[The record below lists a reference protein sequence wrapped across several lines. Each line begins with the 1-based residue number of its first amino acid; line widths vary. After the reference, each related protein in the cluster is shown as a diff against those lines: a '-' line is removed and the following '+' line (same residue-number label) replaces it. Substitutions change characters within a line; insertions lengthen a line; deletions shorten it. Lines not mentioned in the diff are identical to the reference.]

1 MLNDNVYTRAAIM
14 KSLTEQPAWLA
25 LNQHYQAI
33 KSHTMRDWF
42 ANDQNRDKKFA
53 LQVSEIRLDYSRN
66 RIDDQALRLLIDLA
80 TSMNLKARI
89 NALFT
94 GELVNTTENRPALH
108 TALRAAPD
116 SQPHDPSIAQPINS
130 AQALLNQF
138 VEAVHSG
145 FLLSVTNKPFKHIVN
160 IGIGGS
166 YLGPLMCTEALKDFA
181 VSDYTFHFM
190 STVDPDHVRD
200 ILIECDP
207 ETTLFIVSSKSFT
220 TIETLT
226 NARTAR
232 DWLIERLGEKA
243 WATQSVAI
251 TANEEKARHFG
262 MDANKIFPFWDWV
275 GGRYSIW
282 SAIGLPL
289 LLQLGTTQFKQFLN
303 GAAEMDKHFHEAPL
317 DKNMPVILALLGVW
331 YNNYF
336 HTTAQAIVP
345 YSYRLR
351 SFVSYIQQLEMESN
365 GKSVDLNGQP
375 LSYATCPI
383 IFGAEGC
390 NSQHSFYQL
399 LHQGRH
405 LVPIDFIIINQPH
418 AQSSS
423 SHHDVVLASVLSQSY
438 AFTRGKTLDEATTE
452 LIALGQSPA
461 EAALLAQHLEI
472 EGNKP
477 NNLLMLDRL
486 TPKNLGALIALYEHK
501 IFTQSV
507 IWNINAF
514 DQWGVELGKK
524 NLPAILK
531 QLTHQESTT
540 FTDAATVNLIASI
553 KKPQGVS

>member
-1 MLNDNVYTRAAIM
+1 M
-14 KSLTEQPAWLA
+14 KSLTEQSAWLA

-66 RIDDQALRLLIDLA
+66 RIDDQALRLLINLA

-89 NALFT
+89 NDLFT

-116 SQPHDPSIAQPINS
+116 SQPYDPSIAQPINS

-138 VEAVHSG
+138 VEAVHSES
-145 FLLSVTNKPFKHIVN
+145 LLSVTNKPFKHIVN

-243 WATQSVAI
+243 WAAQSVAI

-262 MDANKIFPFWDWV
+262 MQANKIFPFWEWV

-289 LLQLGTTQFKQFLN
+289 LLQLGTAQFKQFLH

-317 DKNMPVILALLGVW
+317 DKNMPVMLALLGVW
-331 YNNYF
+331 YNNFF
-336 HTTAQAIVP
+336 HTTAQAIIP

-399 LHQGRH
+399 LHQGHH

-418 AQSSS
+418 AQSSP

-438 AFTRGKTLDEATTE
+438 AFTRGKTLEEAAAE
-452 LIALGQSPA
+452 LIAVGQSPA

-486 TPKNLGALIALYEHK
+486 TPKNLGSLIALYEHK

-531 QLTHQESTT
+531 QLTHQESST